1 MKKLRIFAALSVAS
15 SFALLPLIVATPAYA
30 TCINTAQAATIAAA
44 AEPTAVG
51 ETPTVTTLAT
61 CGGDDISYQV
71 PITATVTFDGVQY
84 DSVYATTN
92 SVITFGAPDGTYWTY
107 PSTPSISLYS
117 MDWVV
122 YPQWRQDEHLII
134 QSSDGGFQVDISARP
149 IWLQGTPTPTNIVIT
164 AAINTDGTVAM
175 SYLVTGPTYE
185 NETRTGV
192 RLTNGEVVTLA
203 EYGVTQ
209 VETAP
214 VLSAAP
220 VDTSTVTSPSDSQTS
235 IVDTPTS
242 TPTPPVIPQGAV
254 VVPEGSTATVNA
266 VNGKRVATVAGYYG
280 DPNDG
285 SRGIDVSSTLTSMF
299 AGSTSFT
306 VTASNEFS
314 DPAPGTVKVLI
325 FLVTYEDVPQPIPSD
340 TTTSTVDSGS
350 ATVDTQTSQNDTS
363 TAPGPQP
370 VPPTPPAIVDPVPI
384 PPSVEPEEEPAPVQP
399 EDPEIEPEP
408 EPEPE
413 PVPEP
418 LPELELEPEPEP
430 EIEPV
435 PAPES
440 PSVDDLVD
448 DAMADGTLTESEKE
462 LIAEILIADALEN
475 GLAVTAEDIDDA
487 GLTYADLPP
496 ETPVEVR
503 TDENGN
509 QVIITAEVAD
519 ALTLVENPAELIGAI
534 FTDPALALLALG
546 SLGAD
551 MSEEEREESTKSVI
565 ATVIAGGAAIQ
576 AAAVAAAT
584 TTSSSSTGGS
594 SGGNNNA
601 ARRRETL

>member
-1 MKKLRIFAALSVAS
+1 LKKLRIFAALSVAS
-15 SFALLPLIVATPAYA
+15 SFTLLPLIVATPAYA

-51 ETPTVTTLAT
+51 ETPTVTVLET
-61 CGGDDISYQV
+61 CGGDDVSYQV
-71 PITATVTFDGVQY
+71 PITATITFDGVQY
-84 DSVYATTN
+84 DRVYATTN

-122 YPQWRQDEHLII
+122 YPQWRPDEHLII

-149 IWLQGTPTPTNIVIT
+149 IWLQGTETPTNIIIT
-164 AAINTDGTVAM
+164 AAINTDGTVAI

-185 NETRTGV
+185 DQTRTGV
-192 RLTNGEVVTLA
+192 RLVNGDVVTLE

-209 VETAP
+209 VTVAP
-214 VLSAAP
+214 VLTATPVDTATLT
-220 VDTSTVTSPSDSQTS
+220 VDTSTSTAE
-235 IVDTPTS
+235 TS
-242 TPTPPVIPQGAV
+242 T
-254 VVPEGSTATVNA
+254 STTD
-266 VNGKRVATVAGYYG
+266 T
-280 DPNDG
+280 
-285 SRGIDVSSTLTSMF
+285 STTTTDT
-299 AGSTSFT
+299 STST
-306 VTASNEFS
+306 V
-314 DPAPGTVKVLI
+314 
-325 FLVTYEDVPQPIPSD
+325 D

-350 ATVDTQTSQNDTS
+350 ATVDTQTSQTDTS

-370 VPPTPPAIVDPVPI
+370 VAPTPPAIVDPVPI

-435 PAPES
+435 PAPKS
-440 PSVDDLVD
+440 PSVDDVLD

-462 LIAEILIADALEN
+462 LIAELLISNALEN
-475 GLAVTAEDIDDA
+475 GITITAEDIEDA

-509 QVIITAEVAD
+509 QVIITAEVAN
-519 ALTLVENPAELIGAI
+519 ALTLVENPAKLIGAI

-551 MSEEEREESTKSVI
+551 MSKEEREESTKAVI

>member
-1 MKKLRIFAALSVAS
+1 LRKLRIFAALSVAS

-30 TCINTAQAATIAAA
+30 TCINTTQAAVIAAA

-61 CGGDDISYQV
+61 CGGDDVSYQV

-84 DSVYATTN
+84 DRVYATTN

-149 IWLQGTPTPTNIVIT
+149 IWLQGTTTPTNIVIT

-185 NETRTGV
+185 NQTRTGV
-192 RLTNGEVVTLA
+192 RLVNGDVVTLA

-209 VETAP
+209 VTVAP
-214 VLSAAP
+214 VLTAAP
-220 VDTSTVTSPSDSQTS
+220 VDTATLV
-235 IVDTPTS
+235 VDTSTS
-242 TPTPPVIPQGAV
+242 TNDT
-254 VVPEGSTATVNA
+254 STT
-266 VNGKRVATVAGYYG
+266 TT
-280 DPNDG
+280 D
-285 SRGIDVSSTLTSMF
+285 T
-299 AGSTSFT
+299 STST
-306 VTASNEFS
+306 T
-314 DPAPGTVKVLI
+314 
-325 FLVTYEDVPQPIPSD
+325 D
-340 TTTSTVDSGS
+340 TSTSTVDSGS
-350 ATVDTQTSQNDTS
+350 ATVDTQTSQTDTS
-363 TAPGPQP
+363 TAPAPQP
-370 VPPTPPAIVDPVPI
+370 SPPTPPVIVDPVPI
-384 PPSVEPEEEPAPVQP
+384 PPAVEPEEEPAPVQP

-408 EPEPE
+408 EPELE

-418 LPELELEPEPEP
+418 LPEPELEPEPEP

-440 PSVDDLVD
+440 PSVDDVVD

-462 LIAEILIADALEN
+462 IIAEVLIADALES
-475 GLAVTAEDIDDA
+475 GIAITVEDIEDA

-534 FTDPALALLALG
+534 FTDPAMAVLALG

-551 MSEEEREESTKSVI
+551 MSEEEREESTKAVV

-576 AAAVAAAT
+576 AAAAAAAT
-584 TTSSSSTGGS
+584 STGSSSTGGS

>member
-1 MKKLRIFAALSVAS
+1 MRKLRIFAALSVAS
-15 SFALLPLIVATPAYA
+15 SFALLPLIVATPSYA
-30 TCINTAQAATIAAA
+30 TCITTAQAAVIAAA

-61 CGGDDISYQV
+61 CGGDDVSYQV

-84 DSVYATTN
+84 DRVYATTN

-149 IWLQGTPTPTNIVIT
+149 IWLQGTTTPTNIVIT

-185 NETRTGV
+185 NQTRTGV
-192 RLTNGEVVTLA
+192 RLVNGDVVTLA

-209 VETAP
+209 VTVAP
-214 VLSAAP
+214 VLTAAP
-220 VDTSTVTSPSDSQTS
+220 VDTATLV
-235 IVDTPTS
+235 VDTSTS
-242 TPTPPVIPQGAV
+242 TNDT
-254 VVPEGSTATVNA
+254 STT
-266 VNGKRVATVAGYYG
+266 TT
-280 DPNDG
+280 D
-285 SRGIDVSSTLTSMF
+285 T
-299 AGSTSFT
+299 STST
-306 VTASNEFS
+306 T
-314 DPAPGTVKVLI
+314 
-325 FLVTYEDVPQPIPSD
+325 D
-340 TTTSTVDSGS
+340 TSTSTVDSGS
-350 ATVDTQTSQNDTS
+350 ATVDTQTSQTDTS
-363 TAPGPQP
+363 TAPAPQP
-370 VPPTPPAIVDPVPI
+370 SPPTPPVIVDPVPI
-384 PPSVEPEEEPAPVQP
+384 PPAVEPEEEPAPVQP

-408 EPEPE
+408 EPELE

-418 LPELELEPEPEP
+418 LPETELEPEPEP

-448 DAMADGTLTESEKE
+448 DAMADGTLTEAEKE
-462 LIAEILIADALEN
+462 IIAEVLIADALEN
-475 GLAVTAEDIDDA
+475 GLAITAEDIEDA
-487 GLTYADLPP
+487 GITYADLPP

-534 FTDPALALLALG
+534 FTDPEMALLALA

-551 MSEEEREESTKSVI
+551 MSEEEREESTKAVI

-576 AAAVAAAT
+576 AAAVAAT
-584 TTSSSSTGGS
+584 TSTSSSSTGGS

>member
-15 SFALLPLIVATPAYA
+15 SFSLLPLIVATPAYA

-51 ETPTVTTLAT
+51 ETPTVTTLQT
-61 CGGDDISYQV
+61 CGGDDVSYQV

-84 DSVYATTN
+84 DRVYATTN

-122 YPQWRQDEHLII
+122 YPQWRSDEHLII

-149 IWLQGTPTPTNIVIT
+149 IWLQGTTTPTNIVIT

-185 NETRTGV
+185 NQTRTGV
-192 RLTNGEVVTLA
+192 RLVNGDVVTLA

-209 VETAP
+209 VTVAP
-214 VLSAAP
+214 VLTATPVDTATLT
-220 VDTSTVTSPSDSQTS
+220 VDTSTSTTDTSTTTTDTS
-235 IVDTPTS
+235 TSTVDTS
-242 TPTPPVIPQGAV
+242 
-254 VVPEGSTATVNA
+254 
-266 VNGKRVATVAGYYG
+266 
-280 DPNDG
+280 
-285 SRGIDVSSTLTSMF
+285 
-299 AGSTSFT
+299 
-306 VTASNEFS
+306 
-314 DPAPGTVKVLI
+314 
-325 FLVTYEDVPQPIPSD
+325 
-340 TTTSTVDSGS
+340 TSTVDSGS
-350 ATVDTQTSQNDTS
+350 ATVDTQTSQTDTS

-370 VPPTPPAIVDPVPI
+370 VAPTPPVIVDPVPI
-384 PPSVEPEEEPAPVQP
+384 PPSLEPEEEPAPVQP

-418 LPELELEPEPEP
+418 LPEVELEPEPEP

-475 GLAVTAEDIDDA
+475 GLAVTAEDMENA

-519 ALTLVENPAELIGAI
+519 ALILVENPAELIGAI
-534 FTDPALALLALG
+534 FTDPAMALLALG

-551 MSEEEREESTKSVI
+551 MSEEEREESTKAVI

>member
-1 MKKLRIFAALSVAS
+1 LRKLRIFAALSVAS

-30 TCINTAQAATIAAA
+30 TCINTTQAAVIAAA

-61 CGGDDISYQV
+61 CGGDDVSYQV

-84 DSVYATTN
+84 NSVYATTN

-149 IWLQGTPTPTNIVIT
+149 IWLQGTTTPTNIVIT

-185 NETRTGV
+185 NQTRTGV
-192 RLTNGEVVTLA
+192 RLVNGDVVTLA

-209 VETAP
+209 VTVAP
-214 VLSAAP
+214 VLTAAP
-220 VDTSTVTSPSDSQTS
+220 VDTATLV
-235 IVDTPTS
+235 VDTSTS
-242 TPTPPVIPQGAV
+242 TNDT
-254 VVPEGSTATVNA
+254 STT
-266 VNGKRVATVAGYYG
+266 TT
-280 DPNDG
+280 D
-285 SRGIDVSSTLTSMF
+285 T
-299 AGSTSFT
+299 STST
-306 VTASNEFS
+306 T
-314 DPAPGTVKVLI
+314 
-325 FLVTYEDVPQPIPSD
+325 D
-340 TTTSTVDSGS
+340 TSTSTVDSGS
-350 ATVDTQTSQNDTS
+350 ATVDTQTSQTDTS
-363 TAPGPQP
+363 TAPAPQP
-370 VPPTPPAIVDPVPI
+370 SPPTPPVIVDPVPI
-384 PPSVEPEEEPAPVQP
+384 PPAVEPEEEPAPVQP

-408 EPEPE
+408 EPELE

-418 LPELELEPEPEP
+418 LPEPELEPEPEP

-440 PSVDDLVD
+440 PSVDDVVD

-462 LIAEILIADALEN
+462 IIAEVLIADALES
-475 GLAVTAEDIDDA
+475 GIAITVEDIEDA

-534 FTDPALALLALG
+534 FTDPAMAVLALG

-551 MSEEEREESTKSVI
+551 MSEEEREESTKAVV

-576 AAAVAAAT
+576 AAAAAAAT
-584 TTSSSSTGGS
+584 STGSSSTGGS